1 MLASDWSRAAV
12 PQADQ
17 YDARLALHLA
27 ETTTSPLRDQLY
39 KRASVG
45 DAPSCFEGRVAVRYC
60 YPDWLYP
67 GFVDAPADHP
77 HLTLAAELLSRWPVA
92 YEQFCLLIDSVHP
105 LLAPDD
111 PQDDPD
117 HFGNTRSHGEEHMFG
132 TLMASVNSPV
142 MLAECFLHEMAH
154 HKLRAFGVSF
164 ESCTRLIAN
173 PPDELFE
180 SPLRKD
186 QPRPMTAVLHAMYAL
201 TYMTELDLRIIAGEP
216 DGSRMPKLLRRLG
229 TNLGRL
235 EEGRAVLQS
244 SMRLDAEG
252 EAFAA
257 PYHAW
262 VEDIVERGRQVR
274 SSVPVEAVMNRAL
287 GR

>member
-17 YDARLALHLA
+17 YDALLALHLA
-27 ETTTSPLRDQLY
+27 KTTLSPGRERLY
-39 KRASVG
+39 TPAPVG
-45 DAPSCFEGRVAVRYC
+45 DEPTCFEGRVAVRHC

-77 HLTLAAELLSRWPVA
+77 HLALAAELLSRWPVA
-92 YEQFCLLIDSVHP
+92 YEQFCLLIDTVHP

-111 PQDDPD
+111 PHDDPD
-117 HFGNTRSHGEEHMFG
+117 HFGYTRSHGEEHMFG
-132 TLMASVNSPV
+132 SLMASVNSPV

-164 ESCTRLIAN
+164 EACTRLIAN
-173 PPDELFE
+173 APDELFE

-186 QPRPMTAVLHAMYAL
+186 QARPMTAVFHAMYAL
-201 TYMTELDLRIIAGEP
+201 TYMTELDLRIIDREP
-216 DGSRMPKLLRRLG
+216 GGNRMPKLLRRLG

-235 EEGRAVLQS
+235 EEGRSVLES
-244 SMRLDAEG
+244 SMRLDREG
-252 EAFAA
+252 EAFVA

-262 VEDIVERGRQVR
+262 VEDIVDRGR
-274 SSVPVEAVMNRAL
+274 RAL
-287 GR
+287 GRSLASSG